1 MESHFGQ
8 KGIEFQKGY
17 RVEKIL
23 PRTTGKLVQFRTFE
37 NRVPRYLKITYREY
51 AAKITYREN
60 AVNITYREYAANIT
74 YREYAAKMTYR
85 EYAAKKTYREF
96 AKK

>member
-1 MESHFGQ
+1 M
-8 KGIEFQKGY
+8 EFQKGY
-17 RVEKIL
+17 RVAKIL
-23 PRTTGKLVQFRTFE
+23 PRTTGKLVQFCTFE

-60 AVNITYREYAANIT
+60 ETKITYRENETKIT

-85 EYAAKKTYREF
+85 EYAKK
-96 AKK
+96 

>member
-17 RVEKIL
+17 RVAKIL

-60 AVNITYREYAANIT
+60 ETKITYREYAANKFTI
-74 YREYAAKMTYR
+74 YHVVRWEEGGGGGELCLY
-85 EYAAKKTYREF
+85 
-96 AKK
+96 